1 MQRFVV
7 LGINHKFAPLE
18 VRERFAYSDRRLP
31 AALKAFREILPCE
44 EVVLLST
51 CNRVE
56 VYSFTEAPEARNRML
71 QALATDQGLKSDFLQ
86 QYCYFHRGREAVEH
100 LFRVSGGLDS
110 LVLGE
115 TQILSQVKRAYLLA
129 QSENCTGKALN
140 GLFHRAFQ
148 TAKKLHHETGISEGQ
163 FSISSIAVGFVKR
176 VFDDLGSKT
185 ALLIGAGEVGELTL
199 TYLRDA
205 GVGRVIVVS
214 RTLERAREVAE
225 RFKGDAVPLD
235 LLHDYLPSADIII
248 SQTSAEG
255 RVLSKADFV
264 ACQKKRGFAP
274 VFALDLAVPRDIAEE
289 AAEVD
294 GVFLY
299 NVDDLEQ
306 VVADHAMERSAELD
320 VCRRIVAS
328 EADSFLAGFQAYA
341 AGPMIAE
348 LRQKAASL
356 QQAELERLNER
367 LKDLPP
373 EARDEIARFSE
384 RLVAKLLHPQF
395 QTIRTEAAKGPDSL
409 RRAAAMLG
417 LDGAG
422 EAAPESNPEQ
432 PAATDPSPKPL
443 PPKA

>member
-31 AALKAFREILPCE
+31 AALKAFREGLPCN

-56 VYSFTEAPEARNRML
+56 VYAFTEVEDARGLML
-71 QALATDQGLKSDFLQ
+71 NALAADQGLKPEFLQ
-86 QYCYFHRGREAVEH
+86 QYCYFQRGREAVEH
-100 LFRVSGGLDS
+100 LFRVAGGLDS

-129 QSENCTGKALN
+129 QSENSTAKALN

-148 TAKKLHHETGISEGQ
+148 TAKKMHHETGISEGQ
-163 FSISSIAVGFVKR
+163 FSISSIAVSFVKR
-176 VFDDLGSKT
+176 VFDDLASKT

-199 TYLRDA
+199 SYLRDA
-205 GVGRVIVVS
+205 GVGRVVVVS

-225 RFKGDAVPLD
+225 RFKGDAVPLE
-235 LLHDYLPSADIII
+235 LLHDYLPSADIVI

-255 RVLSKADFV
+255 RVLSKSDF
-264 ACQKKRGFAP
+264 ATCQRKRGFAP
-274 VFALDLAVPRDIAEE
+274 VFALDLAVPRDIAED
-289 AAEVD
+289 ASDVD

-306 VVADHAMERSAELD
+306 VVASHAMERSAELD
-320 VCRRIVAS
+320 LCRSIVS
-328 EADSFLAGFQAYA
+328 TEVEAFLAGFQAYA

-348 LRQKAASL
+348 LRHKAESL
-356 QQAELERLNER
+356 QQTELRRLHDR
-367 LKDLPP
+367 LSDLSP
-373 EARDEIARFSE
+373 EVRDEIARFSE

-395 QTIRTEAAKGPDSL
+395 QAIRAEAAKGADSL
-409 RRAAAMLG
+409 RRAASILG
-417 LDGAG
+417 LEGT
-422 EAAPESNPEQ
+422 EASESAAQSPQPE
-432 PAATDPSPKPL
+432 PSPAEH